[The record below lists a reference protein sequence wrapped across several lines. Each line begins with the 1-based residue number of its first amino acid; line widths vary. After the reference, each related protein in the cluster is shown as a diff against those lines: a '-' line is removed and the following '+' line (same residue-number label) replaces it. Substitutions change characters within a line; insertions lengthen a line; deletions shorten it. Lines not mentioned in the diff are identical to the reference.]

1 MVLAP
6 SPQRAPA
13 PVRRRNPA
21 AGRGGHGPLSRS
33 GEDHLKAIHRLSGP
47 GGAATTTA
55 VAGRLGHSPAAVTA
69 MVKRLART
77 GYVTYTPYRGVR
89 LTAAGRRAALA
100 VLRRHRVIELYLAEK
115 LDYDWAAVHGEA
127 ERLEHVASDEL
138 IERMAQALGEPE
150 VDPHGAP
157 IPSRQGAL
165 RAVVG
170 KPLDQIE
177 PGRRVTIREVDD
189 GDSARLRYLKK
200 LGLVPSAVLYV
211 AHRAPFGGPITVR
224 VGGER
229 GTRRVIG
236 QELASCVVVA
246 LR

>member
-1 MVLAP
+1 M
-6 SPQRAPA
+6 
-13 PVRRRNPA
+13 
-21 AGRGGHGPLSRS
+21 LSRS
-33 GEDHLKAIHRLSGP
+33 REDYLKAIHRLSAP
-47 GGAATTTA
+47 GRAATTTA
-55 VAGRLGHSPAAVTA
+55 IAEQLQHSPAAVTA

-77 GYVTYTPYRGVR
+77 GHVTYTPYRGVR
-89 LTAAGRRAALA
+89 LTAIGRRAARA
-100 VLRRHRVIELYLAEK
+100 VLRRHRVIELYLTEK
-115 LDYDWAAVHGEA
+115 LGYDWASVHEEA
-127 ERLEHVASDEL
+127 ERLEHVASDQLVEQ
-138 IERMAQALGEPE
+138 MAQALGEPD

-165 RAVVG
+165 RTVVG

-177 PGRRVTIREVDD
+177 PGRHVTIREVDD
-189 GDSARLRYLKK
+189 ADAARLRYLKK
-200 LGLVPSAVLYV
+200 LGLVPAAAVYV

-236 QELASCVVVA
+236 KELASCVIVA